1 MNTNLQQIADMVG
14 VSVMTVS
21 RALANKSGVAAGTRQ
36 RVLEAAD
43 QLGYFR
49 RNGERRTEGVWR
61 IGVLTNGLNNPY
73 AISVLSGITD
83 AAQAAGC
90 DLEVHVPHDI
100 SADPLALIM
109 EFSRQ
114 EVDALIYLYG
124 TKVENEEYL
133 VQSAARGFPCVLVN
147 QIPAS
152 PQVLHVATTDY
163 QGGFDATKY
172 LLQLGHQRIALI
184 TGPSSQESALERLRG
199 YKDALAQAARPLD
212 EQLIIPGDFSN
223 ASGERAMV
231 QILELPQ
238 RPSAVFASNDIMACG
253 ALHVCERAGVRIP
266 ADISLIG
273 FDDTADA
280 SHSSPPLTTIK
291 QPLYEIGLT
300 AVRLATNFLRSDR
313 SVNSVILKT
322 SLIMRS
328 SCLPYVSPPAA
339 APDMKGGV
347 LYLTP

>member
-1 MNTNLQQIADMVG
+1 MNTNLQQIAEMAG

-36 RVLEAAD
+36 RVLEVAD

-49 RNGERRTEGVWR
+49 RNGERRTESVWR

-90 DLEVHVPHDI
+90 DLEVHLPHDI
-100 SADPLALIM
+100 SADPVSLIM
-109 EFSRQ
+109 ESSRH
-114 EVDALIYLYG
+114 ELDALIYLYG

-133 VQSAARGFPCVLVN
+133 IQLAGRDFPCVLVN
-147 QIPAS
+147 QTPAS

-184 TGPSSQESALERLRG
+184 SGPESQESGQERRRG
-199 YKDALAQAARPLD
+199 YQDALTLAGYPVDPR
-212 EQLIIPGDFSN
+212 LILPGDFSG

-231 QILELPQ
+231 QILNLAE
-238 RPSAVFASNDIMACG
+238 RPSAIFASNDMMAFG
-253 ALHVCERAGVRIP
+253 ALRVCERGGIRVP
-266 ADISLIG
+266 EDISLIG
-273 FDDTADA
+273 FDDTSDA
-280 SHSSPPLTTIK
+280 SHSTPPLTTIK

-300 AVRLATNFLRSDR
+300 AVRLATNFLRGDR

-322 SLIMRS
+322 SLILRS
-328 SCLPYVSPPAA
+328 SCLPHTSPAA
-339 APDMKGGV
+339 VAPDWKGGA
-347 LYLTP
+347 LQLTP